1 MIQTIGQNMRKALFI
16 ILIFSCLA
24 IGLHAVSYD
33 EEWITKREWPYRSVG
48 MSGHVFVVSEWLPK
62 ENCEEE
68 LWDFFKELMAL
79 TKKNESG
86 CIRAHATRQIPHPG
100 SPGKSKYKIVLLQ
113 EYVDIKAFDAHCHA
127 DYVKSAFK
135 KYIEDEETSIV
146 KDWRCRLFSEDE

>member
-1 MIQTIGQNMRKALFI
+1 
-16 ILIFSCLA
+16 
-24 IGLHAVSYD
+24 
-33 EEWITKREWPYRSVG
+33 

-62 ENCEEE
+62 ENREEE

-79 TKKNESG
+79 TKQSERG

-100 SPGKSKYKIVLLQ
+100 APGKSKYKIVLLQ

-127 DYVKSAFK
+127 DYVQKAFK

-146 KDWRCRLFSEDE
+146 EDWCCRLFSEDE

>member
-1 MIQTIGQNMRKALFI
+1 
-16 ILIFSCLA
+16 
-24 IGLHAVSYD
+24 
-33 EEWITKREWPYRSVG
+33 
-48 MSGHVFVVSEWLPK
+48 MSGHVFVVSEWLSK

-68 LWDFFKELMAL
+68 LWKHCKKIMTL
-79 TKKNESG
+79 TLENESG

-113 EYVDIKAFDAHCHA
+113 EYVDIKAFDIHCNA
-127 DYVKSAFK
+127 EYVINFFR